1 MGCLIDLTHGDAG
14 QLRRLATG
22 FKLGDGLEAFVA
34 EPAVLYGN
42 RAISRL
48 DIDALPPQ
56 LEPTA
61 VMHSH
66 AEGTRLEHKLEG
78 EFLSSVGFRQYGHA
92 KARAPFLHLDG
103 SYEYIQRTFG
113 EEPGCG
119 GAGEFR
125 TEVIEIGF
133 QLRHMV
139 ALSVLG
145 SVPENSAQDIRTV
158 RSVSR
163 ARSVADALDRELRH
177 GSECRRKLRKQAGSG
192 GSDEFHWLVDL
203 AQRDT
208 GQNLERGGSGQ
219 GKAAMRAANEACALL
234 KSRCADFR
242 CAERF
247 QRDTKGHDIDD
258 RVHGSDLVKMN
269 LIREHSV
276 DLAFRMSDP
285 SEDRHRTSFYEGRKL
300 ARLDEC
306 ANSRK
311 CPSVDMI
318 RSFVMMMVVGVL
330 LPVMMVH
337 IIVAMSCFV
346 RLSMG
351 MRMAML
357 AMGEMDVEFNTLDAA
372 ANLSRKVEV
381 KLAAKAELRQLSL
394 NDLRRHAKVTKGAN
408 RHVAANTGKTIEK
421 EGAH

>member
-1 MGCLIDLTHGDAG
+1 
-14 QLRRLATG
+14 
-22 FKLGDGLEAFVA
+22 
-34 EPAVLYGN
+34 
-42 RAISRL
+42 
-48 DIDALPPQ
+48 
-56 LEPTA
+56 
-61 VMHSH
+61 MHSH
-66 AEGTRLEHKLEG
+66 AEGTRLEHKPVG
-78 EFLSSVGFRQYGHA
+78 EFLSSMGFRQYGHA
-92 KARAPFLHLDG
+92 KARATFLHLDG
-103 SYEYIQRTFG
+103 SNEYIQRPFG
-113 EEPGCG
+113 EEPGGG

-139 ALSVLG
+139 ALRILG
-145 SVPENSAQDIRTV
+145 SVPENSTQDIRTV

-163 ARSVADALDRELRH
+163 ARSIADALDRELRH

-208 GQNLERGGSGQ
+208 GENLERGGSGQ
-219 GKAAMRAANEACALL
+219 GKAAMRAVNEACALE
-234 KSRCADFR
+234 KPGCADFR

-247 QRDTKGHDIDD
+247 QCDTKGYDIDD
-258 RVHGSDLVKMN
+258 RIHGSDLVKMH
-269 LIREHSV
+269 LVWRHSM
-276 DLAFRMSDP
+276 DLAFRMRDS

-300 ARLDEC
+300 ARLDAC
-306 ANSRK
+306 ANRRK

-318 RSFVMMMVVGVL
+318 RSFVMMVAMAVL

-337 IIVAMSCFV
+337 ILVTMSCFI
-346 RLSMG
+346 RLFMG
-351 MRMAML
+351 VRMAML

-394 NDLRRHAKVTKGAN
+394 NDLRRRAKVTKGAN